1 MRGNAQFFPSVL
13 ARVVSSMQPKIYP
26 CIEANSSI
34 GCCIL
39 QCLHFSFFVFA
50 DMEPKVEVLVSEQL
64 TTGDSS
70 ISPGDANTP
79 AKDEQFT
86 PVLLDENAAIG
97 GAPKNY
103 KAEMQHLMGSQIDQA
118 EFSPDIGM

>member
-1 MRGNAQFFPSVL
+1 
-13 ARVVSSMQPKIYP
+13 MQPFVEP
-26 CIEANSSI
+26 NSLI
-34 GCCIL
+34 GVFFSL
-39 QCLHFSFFVFA
+39 QCLPFSFVVA
-50 DMEPKVEVLVSEQL
+50 DMEPKVEVIVSEQL

-79 AKDEQFT
+79 ANKGEQFT

-97 GAPKNY
+97 GAPKDY
-103 KAEMQHLMGSQIDQA
+103 KAEMQHLMGNQTDQA